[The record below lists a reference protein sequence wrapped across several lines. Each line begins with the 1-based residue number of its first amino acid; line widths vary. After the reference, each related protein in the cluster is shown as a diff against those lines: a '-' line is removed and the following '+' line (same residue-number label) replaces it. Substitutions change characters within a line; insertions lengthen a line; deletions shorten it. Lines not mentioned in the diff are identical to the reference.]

1 SKGCPES
8 LAVINNIIPGRGME
22 VHNFL
27 RLRVC
32 SFGSGTHTRLPGLA
46 LDKPNVYDFKTTYNQ
61 MYNGLLR
68 KGTELCMQ
76 NGILHIWDR
85 SKRIKLQSERFL
97 NCKRLLDLILT
108 CKESVD
114 QVAEDLNSREQGTC
128 QLVHMA
134 NVDIQGVATQGLLA
148 CELCQD
154 LRHTEDME
162 NEMQL
167 LQEFQEKGQRPGP
180 ETAVLR

>member
-1 SKGCPES
+1 TPPSPAQV
-8 LAVINNIIPGRGME
+8 AVICKSPPGRGTE

-27 RLRVC
+27 RLRVW

-46 LDKPNVYDFKTTYNQ
+46 LDKPNVYDFKTTYYQ

-68 KGTELCMQ
+68 KDKELCMQ
-76 NGILHIWDR
+76 NGILHMWDR

-108 CKESVD
+108 C
-114 QVAEDLNSREQGTC
+114 
-128 QLVHMA
+128 
-134 NVDIQGVATQGLLA
+134 
-148 CELCQD
+148 ELCQD

-162 NEMQL
+162 NEMASCCGSSRRRAS
-167 LQEFQEKGQRPGP
+167 GQGLKPP
-180 ETAVLR
+180 S